1 MGGRWSAPTEIERFG
16 LLPLGP
22 VLITGQN
29 LTARADLELILHI
42 LFLQHLQTCLKT
54 SRINRC
60 RLNSRP
66 RHQITQQTRA
76 EVAINPFSRPGQQR

>member
-1 MGGRWSAPTEIERFG
+1 MGGGWSAPTEIERFG

-22 VLITGQN
+22 VLVTGQN
-29 LTARADLELILHI
+29 LTAGADLELILHI

-60 RLNSRP
+60 RVNSRL
-66 RHQITQQTRA
+66 RQQIAQQTRA
-76 EVAINPFSRPGQQR
+76 EVAVDPFSRTGQQR